1 MVTDKYEL
9 AIDLDNGEWICDIT
23 ENEEDGVMTFS
34 VEITPPEII
43 KDLGGVSFFMEMK
56 HKPGNVGEL
65 YFTTPDPLHDP
76 AHMIELEGELSNEIL
91 TRTL

>member
-1 MVTDKYEL
+1 
-9 AIDLDNGEWICDIT
+9 
-23 ENEEDGVMTFS
+23 
-34 VEITPPEII
+34 
-43 KDLGGVSFFMEMK
+43 MK
-56 HKPGNVGEL
+56 HKPGNDGEL